1 MNDRR
6 FTRRAFVAAASAPL
20 AALAARQARADK
32 LPVTEE
38 SHRVQPVQTHVHA
51 PPPGTAPSPSAIERA
66 LQQTV
71 GTLRGLRP
79 EEFVRRFDW
88 GKASTLP
95 DGRTLR
101 EYEIVAED
109 RELEVAPGVL
119 FPAWTY
125 NGSVPGPTLRCTQ
138 GDRLRIRFRNN
149 SVSEHTIHFHGI
161 HPIHMDGAV
170 EVVKQGGSYVYE
182 FDAEPAGL
190 HLYHCHVPPVALHL
204 SRGLYGAF
212 IIGSRNPRRDRPTE
226 LVMVASGWDL
236 DFDERNELY
245 VVNGAANY
253 YRDHPIRIRV
263 GERVRLYFVNML
275 EHDPI
280 NSLHL
285 HATFFRS
292 YRTDA
297 ADEVGEYTDI
307 ITLCQADRRIVEF
320 AYEYPGTYM
329 FHAHQNKFAERGW
342 MAHFE
347 VVP

>member
-1 MNDRR
+1 
-6 FTRRAFVAAASAPL
+6 
-20 AALAARQARADK
+20 
-32 LPVTEE
+32 VTEE
-38 SHRVQPVQTHVHA
+38 SHRVQPVQTHMHMA
-51 PPPGTAPSPSAIERA
+51 PPGAAPSQSAIDRA
-66 LQQTV
+66 LQQKV
-71 GTLRGLRP
+71 GTLSGLRP
-79 EEFVRRFDW
+79 DEFLRRFDW
-88 GKASTLP
+88 GKPTALP

-101 EYEIVAED
+101 EYSIIAED
-109 RELEVAPGVL
+109 RELEVAPGVM

-125 NGSVPGPTLRCTQ
+125 NGTVPGPTLRCTE
-138 GDRLRIRFRNN
+138 GDRLRIRFHNK
-149 SVSEHTIHFHGI
+149 SVSEHTLHFHGI
-161 HPIHMDGAV
+161 HPSNMDGAV

-182 FDAEPAGL
+182 LDAEPAGL

-204 SRGLYGAF
+204 NRGLYGAF
-212 IIGSRNPRRDRPTE
+212 IIDSKNPRKDKPTE

-297 ADEVGEYTDI
+297 ADEVGDYTDI

-320 AYEYPGTYM
+320 AYKYPGTYM
-329 FHAHQNKFAERGW
+329 FHAHQNRFAERGW